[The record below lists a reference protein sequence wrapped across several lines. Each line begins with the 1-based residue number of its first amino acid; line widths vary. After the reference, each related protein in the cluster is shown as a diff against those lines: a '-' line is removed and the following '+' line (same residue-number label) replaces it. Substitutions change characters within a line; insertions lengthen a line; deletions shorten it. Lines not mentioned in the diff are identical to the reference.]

1 MATGVHNREA
11 RPLSQITIQVEDVD
25 DRPAQRQM
33 VRLVHLSVG
42 KRRRRRNKMHGWMTI
57 FGLLAIGGATGAD
70 FEAGKLACALFGT
83 LFVAAWLSKTAGRR
97 A

>member
-1 MATGVHNREA
+1 MY
-11 RPLSQITIQVEDVD
+11 
-25 DRPAQRQM
+25 
-33 VRLVHLSVG
+33 
-42 KRRRRRNKMHGWMTI
+42 GWMTI